1 MKKRIIWLM
10 LVFMLVLVG
19 CSSGGPDLEGLWK
32 ADFWDNSLIGFST
45 HDLKFSVYADSNKAY
60 VLDYYVK
67 GEYSLSESDGLN
79 CFTLVINDDS
89 GQAVGGVAGTIE
101 FPDENKMIL
110 TLDEKCNVDGL
121 ETWNID
127 AGVEKL
133 TLRRYKGG

>member
-1 MKKRIIWLM
+1 M
-10 LVFMLVLVG
+10 V
-19 CSSGGPDLEGLWK
+19 
-32 ADFWDNSLIGFST
+32 
-45 HDLKFSVYADSNKAY
+45 
-60 VLDYYVK
+60 
-67 GEYSLSESDGLN
+67 
-79 CFTLVINDDS
+79 NDDS
-89 GQAVGGVAGTIE
+89 GQAAGVVAGTIE